1 LRFGLAAPR
10 FCAEDLFELRRDWVR
25 RGSGFELRSS
35 RTRSSETLGA
45 TRTGMASIVPAIALK
60 LGGVIGA
67 GISS

>member
-1 LRFGLAAPR
+1 L
-10 FCAEDLFELRRDWVR
+10 ELRRGWGR
-25 RGSGFELRSS
+25 RGSDFDVRSS

-45 TRTGMASIVPAIALK
+45 TRTGMASIVPAMAEK